1 MYIQRVTNVNDMD
14 LSKLRKITAENLV
27 SAVRWKFVLEALTV
41 STVVLIV
48 VVVVVVRR
56 RKKKE
61 EET

>member
-1 MYIQRVTNVNDMD
+1 MD